1 MEKESVG
8 FLDTAKSAKES
19 MQKSSTALKLDQD
32 EFKDTGKLIIENERL
47 KTSVTILHEKLNNLQ
62 DSD

>member
-19 MQKSSTALKLDQD
+19 MQKASTALKLDQD